1 MDCKRLRELRRKAG
15 LTQQEMALGAGITLS
30 HYSKLERGKSDASL
44 TTAAKLARHL
54 GNLLPETSNIL
65 LELAGEER

>member
-1 MDCKRLRELRRKAG
+1 MDYKRLRELREKAR
-15 LTQQEMALGAGITLS
+15 LTQQEMAWGAGITLS

-44 TTAAKLARHL
+44 TTAVKLARHL